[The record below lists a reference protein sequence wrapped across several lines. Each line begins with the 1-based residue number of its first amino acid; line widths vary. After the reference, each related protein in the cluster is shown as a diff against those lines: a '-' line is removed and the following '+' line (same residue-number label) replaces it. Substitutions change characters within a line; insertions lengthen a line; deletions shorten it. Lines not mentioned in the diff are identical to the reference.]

1 MKKTLLILF
10 LFLSIITLG
19 QQKSKLQISLI
30 TCSPGNELYS
40 IFGHTAIR
48 IVDSTNGNDYFFNYG
63 TFDFNDPNFYSKF
76 VRGKLDYFLN
86 IDDGKDFFR
95 TYAEEG
101 RKITEQVLFA
111 TEEQKQNILNT
122 LLINLEGSN
131 RFYKY
136 DFLFD
141 NCTTRARDVLIKNGI
156 IKNNF
161 LLVKPNTTF
170 RNMLYQYLDAGG
182 MCWSKFGIDVLLGSK
197 IDVAVT
203 REQSSFLPD
212 YLSYVLDSV
221 NKEKKIIE
229 KVNFYNEVKVEAN
242 SFINYVP
249 LIIFSFITILV
260 AFCFSSSKKIAINT
274 LLSYSRLI
282 LFFTGLIGI
291 LLLFMWFGTNHKSCG
306 NNYNLLW
313 ALPTN
318 FIALF
323 FTNKKFKW
331 MKVYFNTITILTLCL
346 CVAWFFL
353 PQQFNIALLPFALGN
368 LLCYKFLTKRFSN

>member
-95 TYAEEG
+95 TYADEG

-242 SFINYVP
+242 SFIIYVP

-291 LLLFMWFGTNHKSCG
+291 LLLFMWFGTKHKTCG
-306 NNYNLLW
+306 NN
-313 ALPTN
+313 
-318 FIALF
+318 
-323 FTNKKFKW
+323 
-331 MKVYFNTITILTLCL
+331 
-346 CVAWFFL
+346 
-353 PQQFNIALLPFALGN
+353 
-368 LLCYKFLTKRFSN
+368 